1 MVPNSLKKFDV
12 LYGLVA
18 ECINN
23 TIYISA
29 MFATPYRLKWHF
41 SIWNKNS

>member
-1 MVPNSLKKFDV
+1 MAPTGSIKFEV
-12 LYGLVA
+12 LHGLVA

-29 MFATPYRLKWHF
+29 MFASLMVKLL
-41 SIWNKNS
+41 